1 MIRNILLRHA
11 GRYGCRAQTSA
22 DTVTA
27 EAELLVR
34 GDAFVCLVTVKRP
47 LQVLIISPHC
57 FLRTDVILL
66 A

>member
-34 GDAFVCLVTVKRP
+34 GDAFVRLCNCELH

-57 FLRTDVILL
+57 LL
-66 A
+66 ELMYYC